1 MKKINENTKVTLTL
15 KQLKRLVKE
24 SDDSIDFK
32 FINSTLDQIVKTV
45 SDCKMALQDL
55 YRDARYGKTPA
66 TMGRR
71 QQVIQ
76 AMSEIRNLAH
86 DISQEV
92 K

>member
-1 MKKINENTKVTLTL
+1 MKKQITFE
-15 KQLKRLVKE
+15 QLKKLVKE

-32 FINSTLDQIVKTV
+32 FINSTLDQIVEMV
-45 SDCKMALQDL
+45 SDCKRTLQDL
-55 YRDARYGKTPA
+55 YRDARYGKAPA

-71 QQVIQ
+71 QKVMQ

>member
-1 MKKINENTKVTLTL
+1 MKKQITFE
-15 KQLKRLVKE
+15 QLKNLVKE

-45 SDCKMALQDL
+45 SDCKTTLQDL

-76 AMSEIRNLAH
+76 AMSDIRNFAY